1 MLSTRVQLT
10 AGRVVSGVA
19 LAVVILTSPAAA
31 QESERATPTL
41 PPVTVTAPAPVTASS
56 EVLIPERDFELRPH
70 GRPADVIRLVPGMV
84 ISQHQGGGKAEQYFL
99 RGFDADHG
107 TDVAIFVD
115 GMPVNLRSHAHGQGY
130 ADLHFLIPETVRR
143 IEAVKGPFQVELGDF
158 ATAGA
163 VNFVT
168 LDSVDENLVQAAGGM
183 FGTHRYLALVSPTR
197 DALKT
202 LVAFEGFLTDGPTE
216 RDQNYRRLNLFAKAS
231 ASLGESLDAYAWIS
245 HMRGDWFAS
254 GEIPA
259 RAVRAGLIDRFGAID
274 NSEGGDT
281 QRTAVNVLLR
291 WRPSEQETVT
301 LQASGQYYAL
311 DLFSNFTFFLND
323 PVSGDGIVQRD
334 RRWVAWADARYERR
348 ATPLGV
354 PLTTT
359 LGLQYRLDTPRVV
372 LGTQD
377 DRRPLG
383 RTQDVDIVEQSI
395 SPFLRFDAAPVSWL
409 RVVTGARGDVFAYD
423 VHDNLEGGARVS
435 GNVTRAIPSWKGN
448 VILGPWYATE
458 LFANYG
464 TGFHSNDARAVVTQP
479 ELPAL
484 ARAEAWEVG
493 IRSRLLP
500 RLEISASYW
509 EIDLASELV
518 FVGDEG
524 TTEGRGRSH
533 RHGVEVAAKTQ
544 LLDWLFLNGDVTVSR
559 ARFANGD
566 AVPLAPRL
574 TARGDLTVRLPWGL
588 SASLEMRHLADRYAS
603 EDREAK
609 TRGYTLFDFTTRY
622 RYRALEAF
630 VSIEN
635 LTNAEWR
642 EAQFFFTSR
651 LASEPAEGVADIHF
665 TPGTPRAVLGGVAWR
680 F

>member
-1 MLSTRVQLT
+1 MVLGL
-10 AGRVVSGVA
+10 GA
-19 LAVVILTSPAAA
+19 LAAPAAG
-31 QESERATPTL
+31 QEADRAAPTL
-41 PPVTVTAPAPVTASS
+41 PPVTVTAPAPVAASS
-56 EVLIPERDFELRPH
+56 EVLIPDRDFQLRPQ
-70 GRPADVIRLVPGMV
+70 GRPADIIRLVPGLV
-84 ISQHQGGGKAEQYFL
+84 ISQHQGGGKSEQYFL

-143 IEAVKGPFQVELGDF
+143 IEAVKGPFHVELGDF

-168 LDSVDENLVQAAGGM
+168 LDTVDENLAQVAGGM
-183 FGTHRYLALVSPTR
+183 FGTQRYLTLVSPTR

-202 LVAFEGFLTDGPTE
+202 LVAVEGFITDGPTE
-216 RDQNYRRLNLFAKAS
+216 RAQNYQRLNLFGKATVSLSETLDAS
-231 ASLGESLDAYAWIS
+231 AWIT
-245 HMRGDWFAS
+245 HMRGAWFAS
-254 GEIPA
+254 GEVPA

-281 QRTAVNVLLR
+281 QRTAVNATLR

-301 LQASGQYYAL
+301 LNVSGQYYEL

-323 PVSGDGIVQRD
+323 PVNGDGIVQRD
-334 RRWVAWADARYERR
+334 RRWVVAADARYERR
-348 ATPLGV
+348 DTAAGV

-359 LGLQYRLDTPRVV
+359 LGLQYRADTPRVV
-372 LGTQD
+372 LGTQA
-377 DRRPLG
+377 DRHQLA
-383 RTQDVDIVEQSI
+383 RTQDVDIVEQSL
-395 SPFLRFDAAPVSWL
+395 SPFLRLDAALLTWL
-409 RVVTGARGDVFAYD
+409 RLVGGARGDIFSYD
-423 VHDNLEGGARVS
+423 VHDNLGGESGRVS
-435 GNVTRAIPSWKGN
+435 GNVTRAIPSWKIN
-448 VILGPWYATE
+448 AILGPWYATE

-479 ELPAL
+479 GLTAL
-484 ARAEAWEVG
+484 ARADAWEVG
-493 IRSRLLP
+493 VRTRPLARVEL
-500 RLEISASYW
+500 SASYW

-524 TTEGRGRSH
+524 TTEARGKSR
-533 RHGVEVAAKTQ
+533 RHGVEVAAKAQ

-566 AVPLAPRL
+566 EVPLAPRL
-574 TARGDLTVRLPWGL
+574 TARGDLTARLPWGL
-588 SASLEMRHLADRYAS
+588 SASLEMRHLADRFAS

-609 TRGYTLFDFTTRY
+609 ARGYTLFDLTARY

-635 LTNAEWR
+635 LTNTEWR

-651 LASEPAEGVADIHF
+651 VPGEPAEGVADIHF
-665 TPGTPRAVLGGVAWR
+665 TPGTPRAVLGGLAWR